1 MDLVNGTV
9 KQYRREYT
17 RNLKSGE
24 TRRYTT
30 EQYTITISKQDNIFE
45 DNQDVII
52 LPATYKDEVLNLD
65 NSIKTFETDNL
76 QLKSTNKSLI
86 NNLDLQRS
94 TIKDHET
101 TIQGLNNENE
111 ELKNRINEL
120 EALKNDERLERFEKL
135 QGDHDRLRN
144 KHDHLQE
151 RLRTALEEI
160 NQQQKAI
167 TDLSNRGFT
176 DYIFG
181 RLPESY
187 KQLQAPK
194 NDK

>member
-1 MDLVNGTV
+1 MDLVLGRV
-9 KQYRREYT
+9 KQYKREYT
-17 RNLKSGE
+17 RTLKTGKTKKYS
-24 TRRYTT
+24 T

-45 DNQDVII
+45 DNQEVII
-52 LPATYKDEVLNLD
+52 LPATLRDEILTSDSMMKEL
-65 NSIKTFETDNL
+65 ETDNL
-76 QLKSTNKSLI
+76 QLKATNKSLI
-86 NNLDLQRS
+86 DKLDLQRS
-94 TIKDHET
+94 TIKDHENIINDLQDET
-101 TIQGLNNENE
+101 KH
-111 ELKNRINEL
+111 LKDRINEL
-120 EALKNDERLERFEKL
+120 ETLNNDERLERFEKL
-135 QGDHDRLRN
+135 QNDHDRLRN

-181 RLPESY
+181 RLPESF

-194 NDK
+194 D

>member
-1 MDLVNGTV
+1 MDLVSGRV
-9 KQYRREYT
+9 KQYKREYT
-17 RNLKSGE
+17 RTLKTGKTKKYS
-24 TRRYTT
+24 T

-45 DNQDVII
+45 DNQ
-52 LPATYKDEVLNLD
+52 EVLIIPGSYKEELLNF
-65 NSIKTFETDNL
+65 NSYKQSLETDNL
-76 QLKSTNKSLI
+76 ELKAKNKGLI
-86 NNLDLQRS
+86 NTIEKQRS
-94 TIKDHET
+94 TIKDHEN
-101 TIQGLNNENE
+101 TIKDLQDEKKQ
-111 ELKNRINEL
+111 LKDRINEL
-120 EALKNDERLERFEKL
+120 ETLNNDERLERFEKL
-135 QGDHDRLRN
+135 QNDHDRLRN

-181 RLPESY
+181 RLPESF

-194 NDK
+194 D